1 MKKHPVTKRLF
12 NVFKAGDIVRII
24 SVAKMFPPMIVI
36 RQDNDAGITICDNN
50 GIEYGYDT
58 DDLEHVTEEEVR
70 DRIRV
75 IRDKISELT
84 DVISHAS
91 NEIND
96 MMRKI

>member
-36 RQDNDAGITICDNN
+36 RQDAGITICDNN
-50 GIEYGYDT
+50 GIEEGYDT
-58 DDLEHVTEEEVR
+58 NDLEHVTEEEVR
-70 DRIRV
+70 DRIQV
-75 IRDKISELT
+75 IQDKISELT
-84 DVISHAS
+84 DVISQAT
-91 NEIND
+91 NEINE

>member
-1 MKKHPVTKRLF
+1 MID
-12 NVFKAGDIVRII
+12 VFKAGDIARVI
-24 SVAKMFPPMIVI
+24 SDDPQRTHQAMIVI
-36 RQDNDAGITICDNN
+36 RQDNDAGVTICDNN

-70 DRIRV
+70 DRIQV
-75 IRDKISELT
+75 IQEKILELT
-84 DVISHAS
+84 DVISQAT

>member
-1 MKKHPVTKRLF
+1 MKKHPVNKRLF
-12 NVFKAGDIVRII
+12 DVFKAGDIVRII

-50 GIEYGYDT
+50 GIEEGYDT
-58 DDLEHVTEEEVR
+58 NDLEHVTEEEVR
-70 DRIRV
+70 DRIQV
-75 IRDKISELT
+75 IQEKILELT
-84 DVISHAS
+84 DVIGQAT

>member
-1 MKKHPVTKRLF
+1 MID
-12 NVFKAGDIVRII
+12 VFKAGDIARVI
-24 SVAKMFPPMIVI
+24 SDDPQSTHQAMIVI
-36 RQDNDAGITICDNN
+36 RQDNDAGVTICDNN